1 MPYDRDSFLAGLAVG
16 RTLWRPHRD
25 LGEVPEPWGWDV
37 IEHSTGMIQRWEYS
51 GHPDVD
57 TWFDKGSTS
66 AYWRWF
72 TNSSFPSGYYIQSD
86 QSANIVGMFDAPV
99 PARFSRLLI
108 DVSVSGG
115 PSGWN
120 VSSLALCDQYGLIG
134 VYNDREFASVVR
146 RSHFTLYHNP
156 DWLPPSNVEYLS
168 NQSYVD
174 IDITSP
180 NGTNLSRQTVVV
192 DISEI
197 DEPLYV
203 GLHKCD
209 CSVTFYS
216 IRAL

>member
-1 MPYDRDSFLAGLAVG
+1 MAYDRDSFLAGLAVG

-37 IEHSTGMIQRWEYS
+37 IEHSTGMIQRREY
-51 GHPDVD
+51 GNPDVD
-57 TWFDKGSTS
+57 VWFDKGSRS
-66 AYWRWF
+66 AYWEWVPD
-72 TNSSFPSGYYIQSD
+72 SSLPSGYYMQSNAN
-86 QSANIVGMFDAPV
+86 ANIVGMFDVPV
-99 PARFSRLLI
+99 PARFNRLLI
-108 DVSVSGG
+108 DLYVSGSA
-115 PSGWN
+115 SGWN
-120 VSSLALCDQYGLIG
+120 VSSLALCDQYGIIG

-156 DWLPPSNVEYLS
+156 DWLPPENIEYLS

-180 NGTNLSRQTVVV
+180 NGTSLNRQTVVI

-209 CSVTFYS
+209 SYVRFYS